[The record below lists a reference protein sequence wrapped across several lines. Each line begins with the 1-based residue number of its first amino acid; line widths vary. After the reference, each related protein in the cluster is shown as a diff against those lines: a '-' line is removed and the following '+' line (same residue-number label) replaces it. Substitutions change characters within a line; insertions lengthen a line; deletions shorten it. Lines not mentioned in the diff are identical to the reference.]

1 MQEAEKIPR
10 TTSSHSATCVMTEFT
25 VRIKA
30 PGLLVENAPHHVSHG
45 YIAYVLW
52 LLGIFYR
59 EVPT

>member
-1 MQEAEKIPR
+1 
-10 TTSSHSATCVMTEFT
+10 MTEFT